1 MAKTA
6 EASNG
11 TKAGKTANVGFR
23 PLGDKV
29 LVRRD
34 KAGDRTESGLYLPE
48 KAKETPRIGTIVAA
62 GTGRTNHKTGDLIPL
77 SISKGDRVV
86 SVDGVAVGAARDG
99 LVRAQAVHPVRL
111 QAARREPA
119 RAGRAAPRAAVPCQ
133 RAPGA
138 VSADGRRGGARGA

>member
-1 MAKTA
+1 MGKTA

-11 TKAGKTANVGFR
+11 TKAGKSANVGFR

-77 SISKGDRVV
+77 SISKGDRVLFSSYSGTEV
-86 SVDGVAVGAARDG
+86 KIDGEEY
-99 LVRAQAVHPVRL
+99 LVMTEGEILAIVQ
-111 QAARREPA
+111 
-119 RAGRAAPRAAVPCQ
+119 
-133 RAPGA
+133 
-138 VSADGRRGGARGA
+138 D